1 MSNPGQPTVR
11 QGDTGNAVRRV
22 QRALRRTAN
31 LSIVV
36 DGIFGPATHAAV
48 VEFQQGAGLVAD
60 GIVGPLTWAALP
72 DGGPMPLLREGSTG
86 PVVSSLQTI
95 LTNGADQ
102 WGGVTPQGIDGIFGP
117 HTRASVEAFQRWG
130 GVAVDGVVG
139 DQTWGVPLRAAGATL
154 ESAVGLQFV
163 EG

>member
-1 MSNPGQPTVR
+1 MSNPGQPTVQ
-11 QGDTGNAVRRV
+11 QGDTGEAVRRV
-22 QRALRRTAN
+22 QRALRRTPN

-36 DGIFGPATHAAV
+36 DGIFGPATHAGV
-48 VEFQQGAGLVAD
+48 VGFQQGSGLVPD

-72 DGGPMPLLREGSTG
+72 DGGPMPVLQEGSTG
-86 PVVSSLQTI
+86 PVVSSLQTV

-117 HTRASVEAFQRWG
+117 HTRAAVEAFQGWA

-139 DQTWGVPLRAAGATL
+139 DQTWSVPLHAAGATL
-154 ESAVGLQFV
+154 ESAVGLQF
-163 EG
+163 EQP